1 MKILSAEIRIINL
14 PFRFAFKH
22 SLASRSF
29 SENIV
34 VKVKIDHQGQ
44 IFTGYGE
51 GIPRDYVTGE
61 AITTSV
67 ASLQNEFLPLFSGQ
81 EFENGNELVSLLEN
95 NFRKLQLHER
105 PLGSAWCALEL
116 AVFDGAAKA
125 LGQTVTAMLG
135 GFEQHQT
142 AVGIRYGGVVPFSSK
157 KILPAILWF
166 YKLFGFK
173 TVKLKV
179 GKNLQSDLEMLALAR
194 QILGRDAILRI
205 DANCAW
211 SVDEAISNLKAM
223 RTFDIASVEQPLPA
237 EDLSGLAH
245 LTKNVPEQIVADES
259 LCTIAQAQN
268 LAENKIVS
276 GFNVRI
282 SKVGGLLA
290 SREIVK
296 IADAHGI
303 AVHLGAQ
310 VGESAILSAAAR
322 AFAGSQPPFA
332 NYEGSNNLFLL
343 KKDISQENLN
353 VGRYGFGKFLKGEGL
368 GIHVMPDK
376 LDQVTKPQSTVEAF
390 SSKATATL
398 PMVTR

>member
-1 MKILSAEIRIINL
+1 L

-22 SLASRSF
+22 SLASRSH
-29 SENIV
+29 SENIIV
-34 VKVKIDHQGQ
+34 RVTIEHQGQ
-44 IFTGYGE
+44 TFSGYGE

-61 AITTSV
+61 AISSSV
-67 ASLQNEFLPLFSGQ
+67 ATLQNEFFPLFHGQ
-81 EFENGNELVSLLEN
+81 QFDDASDLFKLLET
-95 NFRKLQLHER
+95 NFRQAQLHER
-105 PLGSAWCALEL
+105 PLGAAWCALEL
-116 AVFDGAAKA
+116 AIIDAAA
-125 LGQTVTAMLG
+125 QTFGQTVTAMLG
-135 GFEQHQT
+135 GFERHQT
-142 AVGIRYGGVVPFSSK
+142 AIGIRYGGVVPFSSK
-157 KILPAILWF
+157 KMLPVILWF
-166 YKLFGFK
+166 YKFFDFK

-211 SVDEAISNLKAM
+211 TVDEAVSNLKAM
-223 RTFDIASVEQPLPA
+223 RTFDIASVEQPLSA
-237 EDLSGLAH
+237 EDLSGLAY

-259 LCTIAQAQN
+259 LCTIAQAHS

-322 AFAGSQPPFA
+322 AFAGSQHPFD

-343 KKDISQENLN
+343 KQDISKENLN
-353 VGRYGFGKFLKGEGL
+353 VGPGGFGKFLKGTGL
-368 GIHVMPDK
+368 GVHILSEK
-376 LDQVTKPQSTVEAF
+376 LEQVTQSQSTVEAF
-390 SSKATATL
+390 FNEATATL
-398 PMVTR
+398 PLVKR